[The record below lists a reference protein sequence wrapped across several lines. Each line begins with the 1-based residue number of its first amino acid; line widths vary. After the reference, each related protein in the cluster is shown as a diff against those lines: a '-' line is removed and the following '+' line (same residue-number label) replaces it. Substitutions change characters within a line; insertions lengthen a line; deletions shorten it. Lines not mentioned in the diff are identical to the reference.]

1 MSEPASGITRRSFL
15 QVSALSGAGLIIA
28 FYVPGRARAAPAPQA
43 KKPPP
48 RPNAFV
54 RVAPDD
60 SVTVLLAHSEMGQ
73 GIWTGLAMLIA
84 EELECDW
91 SKVRVEHAPA
101 APAYAHT
108 AFGMQMTGGSTST
121 WSEFERYRTVGA
133 MARDMLVR
141 AAAQGWNVDPKRL
154 RTENGHVVKGDEKL
168 SYGQL
173 AEAAEKL
180 PPPPTVKLKQPE
192 DWKLI
197 GKRVRRLDSPEKVTG
212 KAKFGMDVAFEGLR
226 TAVVARAPAFQGKV
240 RSFDAS
246 KAKAVPG
253 VEQVVQVPSGVAV
266 VAKDFWSAKTG
277 RDALQV
283 EWDLGPGAAVDT
295 DELEA
300 RYRALARTP
309 GAVAAEKGDCDAA
322 LERAAKRVEAEYA
335 VPYLAHATMEPLNC
349 AVKIEGGRCEIWTG
363 TQFQTNDQASA
374 ARISGVKPEDVSIHT
389 QFLGG
394 GFGRRATPDSDFVS
408 EAVHVAK
415 AAGVP
420 VKVVWTREDDIRGGF
435 YRPLFVHRI
444 EAGLD
449 AKGVP
454 VAWRHAIVGQSIL
467 AGTPFEKAMVKNGVD
482 ETSVEG
488 VTDSP
493 YLDAVAARRV
503 WLHSPR
509 NEVPVLWWRSVGNT
523 HTAFAM
529 ESMIDELAAA
539 AGQDPLAFRS
549 AMLRDKPRHLR
560 ALRVAAEKAGW
571 GSPPPTGRARGLAV
585 HESFG
590 SIVAEVAE
598 VSVEEGRRI
607 RVDRVSC
614 AVDCGLAVNPLAIE
628 AQVQGAV
635 AFGLGPVLHS
645 RITLKQGRVQQS
657 NFHDYQVLRMN
668 EMPEVSVQVL
678 ESKAKMGGIGEPAT
692 APISA
697 AVANAVFALTGQR
710 LRTLPLRLA

>member
-1 MSEPASGITRRSFL
+1 MSGISRRAFL
-15 QVSALSGAGLIIA
+15 QTSVLSSAGLVIA
-28 FYVPGRARAAPAPQA
+28 FYVPRRALAAPAAP
-43 KKPPP
+43 KTPPP
-48 RPNAFV
+48 PPNAFV
-54 RVAPDD
+54 RIAPDE

-101 APAYAHT
+101 APVYAHT

-141 AAAQGWNVDPKRL
+141 AASQRWKTDTKRL
-154 RTENGHVVKGDEKL
+154 RTENGYVHKGAEKL

-173 AEAAEKL
+173 AEAADKL
-180 PPPPTVKLKQPE
+180 KPPASVKLKE
-192 DWKLI
+192 AKDWKLI
-197 GKRVRRLDSPEKVTG
+197 GKPVRRLDSREKITG
-212 KAKFGMDVAFEGLR
+212 KAQFGMDVRFPGLR
-226 TAVVARAPAFQGKV
+226 TALVARAPVFGGKV
-240 RSFDAS
+240 KSFEA
-246 KAKAVPG
+246 AKARAMPG

-266 VAKDFWSAKTG
+266 VAKDFWSAKNA

-283 EWDLGPGAAVDT
+283 EWDLGPGAAIDT
-295 DELEA
+295 DQLEA
-300 RYRALARTP
+300 SYRATAKTP
-309 GAVAAEKGDCDAA
+309 GTVAVNRGDCDGALAA
-322 LERAAKRVEAEYA
+322 AASRLEAEYA

-349 AVKIEGGRCEIWTG
+349 AVKIEGDRCEIWTG
-363 TQFQTNDQASA
+363 TQFQTNDQRAA
-374 ARISGVKPEDVSIHT
+374 ARIAGVPPENVSIHT
-389 QFLGG
+389 MFLGG
-394 GFGRRATPDSDFVS
+394 GFGRRATPESDFVS

-420 VKVVWTREDDIRGGF
+420 VKVVWTREDDVRGGF

-449 AKGVP
+449 AKGLP
-454 VAWRHAIVGQSIL
+454 VAWKHTIVGQSIL
-467 AGTPFEKAMVKNGVD
+467 TGTPFEKAMVKNGID

-493 YLDAVAARRV
+493 YLESVAARRV
-503 WLHSPR
+503 SLHSPR

-529 ESMIDELAAA
+529 ESMIDELAHA
-539 AGQDPLAFRS
+539 AGRDPLDFRA
-549 AMLRDKPRHLR
+549 AMLREKPRHLR
-560 ALRVAAEKAGW
+560 ALELAAERSGW
-571 GSPPPTGRARGLAV
+571 RTPPPPGRARGLAV

-598 VSVEEGRRI
+598 LSIQEAGRI
-607 RVDRVSC
+607 RLHKVTC

-645 RITLKQGRVQQS
+645 QITLKQGRVQQS
-657 NFHDYQVLRMN
+657 NFHDYQVLRMH
-668 EMPEVSVQVL
+668 EMPEVSVHIIQ
-678 ESKAKMGGIGEPAT
+678 SKAKMGGIGEPAT

-697 AVANAVFALTGQR
+697 AVANAVFALTGKR
-710 LRTLPLRLA
+710 LRSLPLRVA